1 MLFVKRMSPCH
12 GLLLSVGEGYFFIR
26 FPFVNDFGYR
36 CIMFSLHLFGAVLCH
51 VDCAHGRAADE
62 HDEEEEGDESGL
74 FVLDDELLELIH
86 IYILSAFRQRQS
98 QG

>member
-1 MLFVKRMSPCH
+1 MCRKNER
-12 GLLLSVGEGYFFIR
+12 EGNMQK
-26 FPFVNDFGYR
+26 VLVVVDMQNDF
-36 CIMFSLHLFGAVLCH
+36 ILFGAVLCH

-74 FVLDDELLELIH
+74 FVLDNELLELIH